1 MDTKL
6 FITFTVIAFGI
17 LIAPIISNLLKIPL
31 AIGEI
36 LFGILLGIIKI
47 NTLIDP
53 FLTKPF
59 SYFGFLLLMFLAGLE
74 IKIRELKDLSFEDSF
89 FIILPVILN
98 FLFSTLVVIFFKLP
112 IFFILVFSLISV
124 GIIVSVLR
132 ELNLLKTQYGK
143 HLFFIGILGEAFSLV
158 LLTAFSLFY
167 KFKYPYLFI
176 KEVILLIL
184 VSIIAY
190 LILKIF
196 YLLVWWFP
204 NKFFVIFTKEPGEFG
219 VRLSLGALLIL
230 SSLFAFANIEP
241 ILGAFIAGLIFG
253 NVIKQVDLIEEKFS
267 GFSYGFFIPVFF
279 INIGLNFSFPE
290 IDIFYFLKI
299 FFLFLLVKILSH
311 LPLAIKYD
319 LKTSIASALLMSAP
333 LTLLVALAEFGKALG
348 VISEDETYSL
358 ILLSILTGILC
369 PSLFKL
375 LFKPD
380 KVLKES

>member
-6 FITFTVIAFGI
+6 FITFTVIAFGT
-17 LIAPIISNLLKIPL
+17 LIAPIISNILKIPL

-36 LFGILLGIIKI
+36 LFGIFLGFLKVG
-47 NTLIDP
+47 NLIDP

-74 IKIRELKDLSFEDSF
+74 IKVRELRNLSFEDSF

-98 FLFSTLVVIFFKLP
+98 FLFSILVVIFFKLP

-132 ELNLLKTQYGK
+132 ELNLLKTQYGR
-143 HLFFIGILGEAFSLV
+143 HLFFIGILGEAFSLF
-158 LLTAFSLFY
+158 LLTVFSLFC

-176 KEVILLIL
+176 KEFILIIL
-184 VSIIAY
+184 VSIVAY
-190 LILKIF
+190 LALKLF
-196 YLLVWWFP
+196 YLIVWWFP
-204 NKFFVIFTKEPGEFG
+204 NKFFVILTKASGEFG
-219 VRLSLGALLIL
+219 VRLSLGVLLIL

-253 NVIKQVDLIEEKFS
+253 NVIKKVDLIEEKFS
-267 GFSYGFFIPVFF
+267 GFSYGFFIPIFF
-279 INIGLNFSFPE
+279 INIGLNFSFPK
-290 IDIFYFLKI
+290 INIIYFLEI
-299 FFLFLLVKILSH
+299 FFLFLLIKILSH
-311 LPLAIKYD
+311 LPLAIKYN
-319 LKTSIASALLMSAP
+319 LKISIASALLMSSP
-333 LTLLVALAEFGKALG
+333 LTLLVALAEFGRSLK
-348 VISEDETYSL
+348 VISENEANSL
-358 ILLSILTGILC
+358 ILLSILTGIIC

-375 LFKPD
+375 LLKPN